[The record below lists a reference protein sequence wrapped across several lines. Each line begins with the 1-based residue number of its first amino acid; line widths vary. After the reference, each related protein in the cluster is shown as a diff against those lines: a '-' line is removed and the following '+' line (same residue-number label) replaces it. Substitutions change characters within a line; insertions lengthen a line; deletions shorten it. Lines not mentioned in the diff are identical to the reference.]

1 MKILKVVWGLI
12 LFGALIVVVQLA
24 DPPQDSLVVKFQR
37 LPDLS
42 ALHMAHAAWASRQSG
57 PALLLMD
64 YVIENDLPD
73 KVQATDARQ
82 KIFAQL
88 AVDNTPVSRLKAIGW
103 AAVLA
108 NENSFES
115 LAGNTVADAVSYGE
129 IAEVARQGGFEG
141 YQDDFT
147 ESLNSI
153 LGISKVLPP
162 ADSTIMLAKAA
173 RRAGAINEALAKQ
186 LRQMLTLIQTD
197 PKSGLSVEKFKENF
211 MPMFE
216 LAKHC
221 RTWAEFETILQQ
233 ADSTDQL
240 KVLTKM
246 ATLSPTAAKHLAQVL
261 TVAAQDGRPAVS
273 ICLDHILRQGS
284 RALDALNALYAAI
297 GKGSAGLKF
306 VAANP
311 SLTSQNLA
319 RVTNARHSGLDRLQE
334 KYQSLRFEYGAI
346 VSAIKYL
353 LIAILC
359 GLLVLVV
366 IPGRYLEKLIARPG
380 GPVAAPGAIHYLLSA
395 LAVGVVLAG
404 LAYLL
409 SLAVRPSAEPSAIA
423 AVTGESPTS
432 AVAGA
437 TDNAFLSEIVVL
449 LSLGIHVVVWFFVRG
464 KIRFVEDDES
474 EAPALRLK
482 RLENLS
488 IFFDLPL
495 YTGLAL
501 TVIALILIA
510 LNAGMSRLFAYTST
524 VVGILSAVSLQIR
537 YVFPLKERLI
547 QPK

>member
-24 DPPQDSLVVKFQR
+24 DPPQDSPVVRFQR
-37 LPDLS
+37 LPDVS
-42 ALHMAHAAWASRQSG
+42 ALHMAHAAWGTRQSG

-64 YVIENDLPD
+64 YAIENDLPD
-73 KVQATDARQ
+73 KVQATEARQ

-103 AAVLA
+103 ASLLA
-108 NENSFES
+108 GGNSFES

-147 ESLNSI
+147 DALNNI
-153 LGISKVLPP
+153 LGMAKVFPP

-173 RRAGAINEALAKQ
+173 RRAGAINESLAKQ
-186 LRQMLTLIQTD
+186 LRQMLTLMQAD

-216 LAKHC
+216 LARHC

-240 KVLTKM
+240 KVLTRM
-246 ATLSPTAAKHLAQVL
+246 ASTSPATAKFLGQVL
-261 TVAAQDGRPAVS
+261 AVAAQDGRPTVS
-273 ICLDHILRQGS
+273 ICLDHILRQGPKG
-284 RALDALNALYAAI
+284 LDALHAAI
-297 GKGSAGLKF
+297 GKGTAGLKF
-306 VAANP
+306 VAENP
-311 SLTSQNLA
+311 GLLPQSFA
-319 RVTNARHSGLDRLQE
+319 RVANARRSELDQLQE
-334 KYQSLRFEYGAI
+334 KYQALRFDFGAI

-353 LIAILC
+353 VIAILC
-359 GLLVLVV
+359 GLLVLTV

-395 LAVGVVLAG
+395 MAVGVVLAG

-409 SLAVRPSAEPSAIA
+409 SLAVHREIQPPGVAAIA
-423 AVTGESPTS
+423 GETGT
-432 AVAGA
+432 GA
-437 TDNAFLSEIVVL
+437 AASVERGDSAFLSGTVVL
-449 LSLGIHVVVWFFVRG
+449 VSLAIHAVVWFFVRG
-464 KIRFVEDDES
+464 KIRVVEDDES
-474 EAPALRLK
+474 ETAGLRLK
-482 RLENLS
+482 RLENLDV
-488 IFFDLPL
+488 FLDLPL
-495 YTGLAL
+495 FTGLAL
-501 TVIALILIA
+501 TVVAFILIT
-510 LNAGMSRLFAYTST
+510 LDAGMSRHFAYTST
-524 VVGILSAVSLQIR
+524 VVGILSAVSLRIR

-547 QPK
+547 QIK